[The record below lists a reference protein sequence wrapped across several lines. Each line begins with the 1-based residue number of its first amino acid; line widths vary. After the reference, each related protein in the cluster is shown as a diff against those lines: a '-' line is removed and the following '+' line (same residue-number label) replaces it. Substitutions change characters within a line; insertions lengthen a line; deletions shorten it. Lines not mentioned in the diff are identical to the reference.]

1 MSVLT
6 KNLTDCNKIMYGLN
20 FNVLLYLLITADAS
34 KPQRP
39 KKDSESSTREELE
52 EEKKRLREV
61 SQQLMY
67 MYNKGTDKESQFR
80 IKLEVNNHIKLFKYT
95 FNIGSW
101 FYHNFFLEIEILK
114 MMERIFLWQNAHLLT
129 PGIWLK
135 TGRYEGR
142 IWKRK
147 KWQEKNSAG
156 YAEAKSLLRH
166 QIILRGWP
174 DSCTTPYSRR

>member
-61 SQQLMY
+61 SQQCTCITREQIKNPNL
-67 MYNKGTDKESQFR
+67 ES
-80 IKLEVNNHIKLFKYT
+80 N
-95 FNIGSW
+95 
-101 FYHNFFLEIEILK
+101 
-114 MMERIFLWQNAHLLT
+114 
-129 PGIWLK
+129 
-135 TGRYEGR
+135 
-142 IWKRK
+142 WK
-147 KWQEKNSAG
+147 
-156 YAEAKSLLRH
+156 
-166 QIILRGWP
+166 
-174 DSCTTPYSRR
+174 